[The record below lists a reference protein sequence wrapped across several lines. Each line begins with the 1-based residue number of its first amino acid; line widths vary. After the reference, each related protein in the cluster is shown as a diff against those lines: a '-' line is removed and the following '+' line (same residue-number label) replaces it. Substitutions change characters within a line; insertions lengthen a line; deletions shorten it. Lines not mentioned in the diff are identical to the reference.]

1 MMKTSILALHLG
13 AIAMALGVAGCNRDR
28 TESHNGVLQTK
39 FPGQFT
45 AGGGTSGQ
53 VLARTS
59 RPVTDA
65 TYAGGTPGIAGGS
78 GGTTSGAA
86 TAGTVSETGQGP
98 SSGTTQP
105 ASAGRPGANLPP
117 GDMNQG
123 APGSRAPSGS
133 ASGGE
138 PATGV
143 GQRTAPS
150 EGAPPGAAAPG
161 ATAPA
166 AGANA
171 PAGSSAPVNVTP
183 KTATPG
189 HAGAAMGNTQTTT
202 TPPPTQG
209 PGAAR

>member
-1 MMKTSILALHLG
+1 MKTSILALHLG
-13 AIAMALGVAGCNRDR
+13 AMAMALSLAGCNRDR
-28 TESHNGVLQTK
+28 TESHNGVVQTK

-45 AGGGTSGQ
+45 AGGGTSGE

-105 ASAGRPGANLPP
+105 AAAGRPGANLPP

-123 APGSRAPSGS
+123 APRSRAPSGS
-133 ASGGE
+133 TSGGE
-138 PATGV
+138 PATGT
-143 GQRTAPS
+143 GQRTVPS
-150 EGAPPGAAAPG
+150 AGAPAPGAAP
-161 ATAPA
+161 
-166 AGANA
+166 
-171 PAGSSAPVNVTP
+171 PAGSSAPASVTP
-183 KTATPG
+183 QTAAPG

-202 TPPPTQG
+202 TPPATQG
-209 PGAAR
+209 AGAAR